1 MELGCGFEI
10 KQANFKA
17 LIKVELKRLR
27 CYCMQKQK
35 AVNRILNFHIGKS
48 RQGKKRIL
56 KFNYKFIFQKRFKI
70 KEGKVN

>member
-1 MELGCGFEI
+1 
-10 KQANFKA
+10 
-17 LIKVELKRLR
+17 
-27 CYCMQKQK
+27 MQKQK